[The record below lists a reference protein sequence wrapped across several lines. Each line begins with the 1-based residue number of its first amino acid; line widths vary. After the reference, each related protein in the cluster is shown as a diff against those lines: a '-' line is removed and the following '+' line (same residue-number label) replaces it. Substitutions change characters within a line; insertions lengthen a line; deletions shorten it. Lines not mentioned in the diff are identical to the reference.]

1 MSTTDHLTSRP
12 PHAPV
17 GERRTLEERVAEQD
31 ARLQDL
37 HRELQRTRQE
47 LETLRATVERL
58 LAQSVATCKKCGAT
72 YDVFRHHYSIG
83 LFDNI
88 VYVKCPHCQTPMP
101 VDPHLGVRPE

>member
-1 MSTTDHLTSRP
+1 MPNTDHLTSRRREASP
-12 PHAPV
+12 
-17 GERRTLEERVAEQD
+17 GETRTLEDRVAAQESL
-31 ARLQDL
+31 LQDL
-37 HRELQRTRQE
+37 RRELQQTRQE
-47 LETLRATVERL
+47 LETLQETLERL

>member
-1 MSTTDHLTSRP
+1 MSSTDHLTSGQRE
-12 PHAPV
+12 APL
-17 GERRTLEERVAEQD
+17 GEPRTLGDRLAEQD
-31 ARLQDL
+31 ALLQDL
-37 HRELQRTRQE
+37 RRDLQRTRQE
-47 LETLRATVERL
+47 LETLRATVDRL
-58 LAQSVATCKKCGAT
+58 LAQSVTTCKKCGAT